1 MAQDLTLRDYY
12 KIFMKNKWFIGI
24 FTFIVSVIAIVISL
38 LLPKWYAGTAQVIR
52 PQAQVLNISTI
63 QMEAM
68 SIFGVAD
75 APTNRY
81 LSILNS
87 RQLKEKI
94 CKKYNLMEAYNQ
106 KWMDKTVKEFEE
118 NHYKVELGDENQIV
132 ITIFDRDQE
141 RVADMTNY
149 AVFLLDSINT
159 HLATQYGRQEKTFI
173 ENQLQQVMDSL
184 AIIETEL
191 LDYMEKKN
199 VISVED
205 QLRSELEFASNL
217 KYEIL
222 IKETEL
228 KIMKQT
234 NQNRLLIEAKELEI
248 NEMQQQYDKLFK
260 PGTEAFLDL
269 SEASGISVFM
279 RKIDRRLNYL
289 NEVLLFLGP
298 LYEQA
303 KITEAKEIPNFEVLD
318 YAHRPDRKAKP
329 KRAII
334 VIAAFMFALLS
345 SGVYVLLKET
355 QE

>member
-1 MAQDLTLRDYY
+1 
-12 KIFMKNKWFIGI
+12 
-24 FTFIVSVIAIVISL
+24 
-38 LLPKWYAGTAQVIR
+38 
-52 PQAQVLNISTI
+52 
-63 QMEAM
+63 
-68 SIFGVAD
+68 
-75 APTNRY
+75 
-81 LSILNS
+81 
-87 RQLKEKI
+87 
-94 CKKYNLMEAYNQ
+94 MEAYNQ

-318 YAHRPDRKAKP
+318 YAHLPDRKAKP